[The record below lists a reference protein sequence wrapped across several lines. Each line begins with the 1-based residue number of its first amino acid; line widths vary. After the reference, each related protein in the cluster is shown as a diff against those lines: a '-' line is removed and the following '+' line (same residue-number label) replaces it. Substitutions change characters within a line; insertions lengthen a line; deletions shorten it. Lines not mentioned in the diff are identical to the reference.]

1 MTPYDLDRDLEPS
14 LAVERQVAL
23 VHADPIDE
31 GFEVF
36 DEGRPELLMKS
47 AQVVWRV
54 LMSAMPVVTADC

>member
-1 MTPYDLDRDLEPS
+1 LDRDLEPS

-31 GFEVF
+31 G
-36 DEGRPELLMKS
+36 RPELLMKS
-47 AQVVWRV
+47 AQVVWSV